1 MGACQPGVP
10 TNAPQPQ
17 VDTFHPGIAP
27 SFHPLPE
34 SSRTVQPTET
44 IPTTMNTA
52 STSIRVKSYVR
63 KPSLV
68 APVDST
74 LRTLDH
80 LEDDGVIDEFDVNAW
95 PGEVR
100 MGAGPPHGDVEAIFE
115 EFDAWAEQWNLS
127 IRPPFSVET
136 RSSEITGETRQVL
149 ITPVQCLAIYVNGVL
164 GEVFPHSTDPT
175 GGGETYTVGDALT
188 LLEERD
194 IRAVGSGPNPDT
206 AGGGRPP
213 AVETTDDPDGCP
225 ACGTQFVTGQG
236 VYACPDCDWTGIATG
251 PGQYR
256 SIGSR
261 DHHLRSSSSASS
273 PRTGNENSP
282 RPGGRG

>member
-1 MGACQPGVP
+1 MPASCFHDA
-10 TNAPQPQ
+10 TLPQ
-17 VDTFHPGIAP
+17 VDTFHPGVDP
-27 SFHPLPE
+27 SIHPQRDSP
-34 SSRTVQPTET
+34 RAVQPNET

-52 STSIRVKSYVR
+52 STSIRVESYVR
-63 KPSLV
+63 KASLV

-80 LEDDGVIDEFDVNAW
+80 LEDDGVIDEFEVNAW

-100 MGAGPPHGDVEAIFE
+100 MGAGPPHGDVVDVFE
-115 EFDAWAEQWNLS
+115 EFDAWADQWNVS
-127 IRPPFSVET
+127 IRPPFAVET
-136 RSSEITGETRQVL
+136 RSSEITGETREVL

-164 GEVFPHSTDPT
+164 GEVFPHSTEPT

-194 IRAVGSGPNPDT
+194 IRSVGSGQSPDT
-206 AGGGRPP
+206 AIGRRPP
-213 AVETTDDPDGCP
+213 AVEATDDADGCP

-236 VYACPDCDWTGIATG
+236 VYACPDCHWTGIATG
-251 PGQYR
+251 PRQYR
-256 SIGSR
+256 SIRSH
-261 DHHLRSSSSASS
+261 DHQPGSSSSGSS

-282 RPGGRG
+282 RPGGPG